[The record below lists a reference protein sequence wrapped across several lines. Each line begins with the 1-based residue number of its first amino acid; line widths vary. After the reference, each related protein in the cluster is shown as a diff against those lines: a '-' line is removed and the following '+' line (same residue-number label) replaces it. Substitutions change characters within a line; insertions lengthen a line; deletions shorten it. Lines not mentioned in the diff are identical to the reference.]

1 MKIGIVGSSKA
12 PVNEES
18 IRFVEDIIVDYPQD
32 TVFVSGGAKGI
43 DEIVEMACMVVGRK
57 LIIHKP
63 KTENWE
69 GYKERN
75 IIIAHE
81 CDKVVCVA
89 LRSKDKDSYC
99 YHCGSEEHERTGGCY
114 TARRCKEFEVK
125 ILD

>member
-81 CDKVVCVA
+81 CDKVICVA
-89 LRSKDKDSYC
+89 LRSKDKEAYC